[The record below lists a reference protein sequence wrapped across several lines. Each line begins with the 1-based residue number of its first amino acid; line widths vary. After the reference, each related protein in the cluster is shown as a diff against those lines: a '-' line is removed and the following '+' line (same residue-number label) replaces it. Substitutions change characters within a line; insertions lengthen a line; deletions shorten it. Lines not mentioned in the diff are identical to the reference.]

1 MITIT
6 RESNQFITE
15 SIEDT
20 VSYICQELASS
31 GEFVSGETVYK
42 IMEAF
47 AIAKQYEFNGE
58 FN

>member
-1 MITIT
+1 MITISKET
-6 RESNQFITE
+6 NEFITE

-31 GEFVSGETVYK
+31 GELVSGETVYK
-42 IMEAF
+42 MLEAF
-47 AIAKQYEFNGE
+47 AIAKQHEFNGD